1 MIYAILSAL
10 APIAF
15 VAFLGGMAAHG
26 KLVNREQSGIIA
38 TFVVRFALPL
48 SLFLV
53 AAKTAPSDLADIPLL
68 ASLAVGLVGSF
79 AVGLLQGRLLFGH
92 GLKAGAVQALACSFP
107 NAAYCG
113 PPVLAAG
120 VGGHAM
126 LTVVL
131 ANLIVSTVLV
141 PAALVFLH
149 ANDPGQTSLVRLVA
163 GTVVTALKQ
172 PLVWLPLAGVAFAL
186 LGFHLPA
193 LVEGAVDQIGRAAG
207 GAALF
212 TLGVILYGQRPR
224 LDRETICNVAVKNV
238 LQPVLIG
245 TAAVA
250 FFGLPPD
257 IAKEAFLIGV
267 LPAATV
273 VPAIALRAST
283 YADEA
288 ATSVLMS
295 NLFAIVSISVG
306 ISLVKML

>member
-15 VAFLGGMAAHG
+15 VALLGGWAAHA
-26 KLVNREQSGIIA
+26 KLVNREQSGVIA

-53 AAKTAPSDLADIPLL
+53 AAKTAPSDLKNIPLL
-68 ASLAVGLVGSF
+68 LSLGVGLVGSF
-79 AVGLLQGRLLFGH
+79 VAGLLQGRFLFGH
-92 GLKAGAVQALACSFP
+92 DLKSSAVQALACSFP

-113 PPVLAAG
+113 PPVLAAA
-120 VGGHAM
+120 VGGHAV

-141 PAALVFLH
+141 PTALVFLH
-149 ANDPGQTSLVRLVA
+149 ANDPGQTSLVRLIA
-163 GTVVTALKQ
+163 GNIVTAVKQ

-193 LVEGAVDQIGRAAG
+193 VVESAVDQIGRAAG

-245 TAAVA
+245 ATALA
-250 FFGLPPD
+250 FFGLSSD
-257 IAKEAFLIGV
+257 ITKEAFLIGV

-306 ISLVKML
+306 IAIAKAV